1 MENYLNLLL
10 EQMDKNRQINELSKR
25 ERDAIAAGD
34 IGIVMESDAI
44 RKEIIAQ
51 LKTLQTEMDP
61 YLGDLPKST
70 EDVSPQLKDQVLTVS
85 RQLHEIIEETIAI
98 DKENETKL
106 RGLKEAIGAKI
117 KEVGRGKK
125 ALGGYKS
132 PNARKPKLFDGE
144 V

>member
-1 MENYLNLLL
+1 MEDYLNLLL
-10 EQMDKNRQINELSKR
+10 EQLNKNIQINEFAKR

-61 YLGDLPKST
+61 YLLDLPRSL
-70 EDVSPQLKDQVLTVS
+70 EDFSPQLKDQVLTVS
-85 RQLHEIIEETIAI
+85 KQLHEVIEETIAI
-98 DKENETKL
+98 DKENEIKL

-117 KEVGRGKK
+117 KEVGRGKR

-132 PNARKPKLFDGE
+132 PTDREPKLFDGE

>member
-10 EQMDKNRQINELSKR
+10 EQMDKNRQIKELAKR
-25 ERDAIAAGD
+25 ERDAIAAGN

-44 RKEIIAQ
+44 RKEIISQ

-61 YLGDLPKST
+61 YLLDLPRSL
-70 EDVSPQLKDQVLTVS
+70 EDFSPQLKDQVLTVS
-85 RQLHEIIEETIAI
+85 KQLHEVIEETIAI
-98 DKENETKL
+98 DKENEIKL

-132 PNARKPKLFDGE
+132 PNDRKPKLFDGE

>member
-1 MENYLNLLL
+1 MEDYLNLLL
-10 EQMDKNRQINELSKR
+10 EQLNKNIQINEFAKR
-25 ERDAIAAGD
+25 GRDAIAVGD
-34 IGIVMESDAI
+34 IGIVMESEAI
-44 RKEIIAQ
+44 RKEIISQ
-51 LKTLQTEMDP
+51 LKTLQTEMDL
-61 YLGDLPKST
+61 YLGDLPKSI

-85 RQLHEIIEETIAI
+85 KQLHEVIEETIAI
-98 DKENETKL
+98 DKENEIKL

-132 PNARKPKLFDGE
+132 PNDRKPKLFDGE

>member
-1 MENYLNLLL
+1 MEDYLNLLW
-10 EQMDKNRQINELSKR
+10 EQLNKNIQINEFAKR

-61 YLGDLPKST
+61 YLGDLPKSL

-85 RQLHEIIEETIAI
+85 KKLHEIIEETIAT
-98 DKENETKL
+98 DKENEIKL

-132 PNARKPKLFDGE
+132 PNDRKPKLFDGE